1 MQYEIFYL
9 IGASKEAQL
18 EAIKSQV
25 EDIVKEGGG
34 IFLEKE
40 VIEKR
45 KLAYQ
50 IKHESHG
57 FYLARRFDLEE
68 REKLQ
73 EINKKLNLYPEVLR
87 FILSKACDL
96 PELKTKEERIQ
107 KSQDESVRMASQERL
122 TKGKL
127 LTQKETTSPQSKKA
141 ESLPEK
147 TKGDENIDTQLKEL
161 LNI

>member
-9 IGASKEAQL
+9 VGATKESAL
-18 EAIKSQV
+18 ENIKSQV
-25 EDIVKEGGG
+25 ETIIKDGGG
-34 IFLEKE
+34 VFLEKE

-50 IKHESHG
+50 VQHESHG
-57 FYLARRFDLEE
+57 FYLAHRFELAEG
-68 REKLQ
+68 EKLQ
-73 EINKKLNLYPEVLR
+73 EISQKLNLYPEILR

-107 KSQDESVRMASQERL
+107 NSQAESVRVASQERL
-122 TKGKL
+122 AKEKNLSAQKGTPKP
-127 LTQKETTSPQSKKA
+127 KSE
-141 ESLPEK
+141 PEK
-147 TKGDENIDTQLKEL
+147 AKEEENIDTQLKEL

>member
-1 MQYEIFYL
+1 MQYEICYL
-9 IGASKEAQL
+9 IGATKEASL
-18 EAIKSQV
+18 ESIKTQV
-25 EDIVKEGGG
+25 EAVIKAEGGV
-34 IFLEKE
+34 FLEKE

-50 IKHESHG
+50 IEHESHG

-87 FILSKACDL
+87 FILSRAEDL

-107 KSQDESVRMASQERL
+107 KSQDESVRVASQERRA
-122 TKGKL
+122 KENISAK
-127 LTQKETTSPQSKKA
+127 KETPSQKLQPK
-141 ESLPEK
+141 PEK
-147 TKGDENIDTQLKEL
+147 TKEDENIDTQLKEL

>member
-1 MQYEIFYL
+1 MQYEILYL
-9 IGASKEAQL
+9 IGATKESEL
-18 EAIKSQV
+18 EKIKTQV
-25 EDIVKEGGG
+25 ETIVKTEGG

-40 VIEKR
+40 ILEKR

-68 REKLQ
+68 KEKLQ

-87 FILSKACDL
+87 FILSRAEDL

-107 KSQDESVRMASQERL
+107 KSQDESVRLASQERRA
-122 TKGKL
+122 KENISA
-127 LTQKETTSPQSKKA
+127 QKEAPASRSQKP

-147 TKGDENIDTQLKEL
+147 AKADDNIDTQLKEL

>member
-9 IGASKEAQL
+9 IGATKESAL
-18 EAIKSQV
+18 ENIKSQV
-25 EDIVKEGGG
+25 ETIIKDGGG
-34 IFLEKE
+34 VFLEKE

-50 IKHESHG
+50 VQHESHG
-57 FYLARRFDLEE
+57 FYLAHRFDLAEG
-68 REKLQ
+68 EKLQ
-73 EINKKLNLYPEVLR
+73 EISQKLNLYPEILR

-107 KSQDESVRMASQERL
+107 NSQAESVRVASQERL
-122 TKGKL
+122 AKEKNLSAQKGTPKP
-127 LTQKETTSPQSKKA
+127 KSE
-141 ESLPEK
+141 PEK
-147 TKGDENIDTQLKEL
+147 AKEEENIDTQLKEL

>member
-9 IGASKEAQL
+9 VGATKESAL
-18 EAIKSQV
+18 ENIKSQV
-25 EDIVKEGGG
+25 ETIIKDGGG
-34 IFLEKE
+34 VFLEKE

-50 IKHESHG
+50 VQHESHG
-57 FYLARRFDLEE
+57 FYLAHRFDLAEG
-68 REKLQ
+68 EKLQ
-73 EINKKLNLYPEVLR
+73 EISQKLNLYPEILR

-107 KSQDESVRMASQERL
+107 NSQAESVRVASQERL
-122 TKGKL
+122 AKEKNLSAQKGTPKP
-127 LTQKETTSPQSKKA
+127 KSE
-141 ESLPEK
+141 PEK
-147 TKGDENIDTQLKEL
+147 AKEEENIDTQLKEL

>member
-1 MQYEIFYL
+1 MQYEICYL
-9 IGASKEAQL
+9 IGATKEASL
-18 EAIKSQV
+18 EAIKTQV
-25 EDIVKEGGG
+25 ETIIKAEGGV
-34 IFLEKE
+34 FLEKE

-68 REKLQ
+68 KEKLQ

-87 FILSKACDL
+87 FILSRAEDL

-107 KSQDESVRMASQERL
+107 KSQDESVRLASQERRA
-122 TKGKL
+122 
-127 LTQKETTSPQSKKA
+127 KETLSARKEVPSQKSQSSKEKCK
-141 ESLPEK
+141 ESE
-147 TKGDENIDTQLKEL
+147 DIDTQLKEL

>member
-1 MQYEIFYL
+1 MQYELFYL
-9 IGASKEAQL
+9 IGASKEAAL
-18 EAIKSQV
+18 ENIKTQV
-25 EDIVKEGGG
+25 EDIVKNEGG

-45 KLAYQ
+45 KLAYA

-68 REKLQ
+68 KDKLRE
-73 EINKKLNLYPEVLR
+73 ISKKINLYPEVLR
-87 FILSKACDL
+87 FILSRAENL

-107 KSQDESVRMASQERL
+107 KSQAESARATEQERL
-122 TKGKL
+122 IKENL
-127 LTQKETTSPQSKKA
+127 STQKEKTAALSQKPQTK
-141 ESLPEK
+141 LEK
-147 TKGDENIDTQLKEL
+147 TEENIDTQLKEL

>member
-9 IGASKEAQL
+9 IGATKESAL
-18 EAIKSQV
+18 ENIKSQV
-25 EDIVKEGGG
+25 EAIVKEGGG

-40 VIEKR
+40 VLEKR

-68 REKLQ
+68 KEKLQ
-73 EINKKLNLYPEVLR
+73 EINKKLNLYPEILR
-87 FILSKACDL
+87 FILSRAEDL

-107 KSQDESVRMASQERL
+107 KSQDETIRLASQERRA
-122 TKGKL
+122 KENISA
-127 LTQKETTSPQSKKA
+127 QKETSTSRSQKP

-147 TKGDENIDTQLKEL
+147 TKEDENIDTQLKEL

>member
-1 MQYEIFYL
+1 MQYEICYL
-9 IGASKEAQL
+9 IGATKEASLESIKTQI
-18 EAIKSQV
+18 EAIIKA
-25 EDIVKEGGG
+25 EGGV
-34 IFLEKE
+34 FLEKE

-68 REKLQ
+68 KEKLQ
-73 EINKKLNLYPEVLR
+73 EINKKINLYPEVLR
-87 FILSKACDL
+87 FILSRAEDL

-107 KSQDESVRMASQERL
+107 KSQDESIRLVSQERR
-122 TKGKL
+122 T
-127 LTQKETTSPQSKKA
+127 KETLSARKEVPSQKPQS
-141 ESLPEK
+141 SMEK
-147 TKGDENIDTQLKEL
+147 SKGDEDIDTQLKEL

>member
-9 IGASKEAQL
+9 IGASKESDREKIKAQT
-18 EAIKSQV
+18 EA
-25 EDIVKEGGG
+25 IVKEAGG

-68 REKLQ
+68 KEKLQ
-73 EINKKLNLYPEVLR
+73 EINKKINLYPEVLR
-87 FILSKACDL
+87 FILSRAQDL
-96 PELKTKEERIQ
+96 PEMKTREERIQ
-107 KSQDESVRMASQERL
+107 KSQSESARMASQERRTRENL
-122 TKGKL
+122 S
-127 LTQKETTSPQSKKA
+127 TQKEAPTQKPQPA
-141 ESLPEK
+141 PEK
-147 TKGDENIDTQLKEL
+147 TDDNIDTQLKEL